1 MAVTLAYQED
11 VNQAPEG
18 GQGETGKHVGSYSMP
33 PLVRALFQD
42 LANIRMTALTES
54 PQLLP
59 ALAPSLVEAEI
70 HIRQL
75 WSQY

>member
-11 VNQAPEG
+11 ANQAPEG
-18 GQGETGKHVGSYSMP
+18 DQCETKKQAGSYSMP

-59 ALAPSLVEAEI
+59 ALAPSLVEAEV